1 VRFISHLELT
11 AGVFLFSACLYAN
24 PILGPID
31 TFSTSTLGWD
41 TGTRGP
47 TQPALISGGGP
58 GGAGDSFLQLT
69 SDGSG
74 SDGRLTVF
82 NRDQW
87 TGNFLTAAVTG
98 IEMDLKDFG
107 STPLS
112 IRVGLKSAAAQ
123 GAPGYTTTTAFS
135 LPADG
140 QWHHAVFLL
149 DQADLTAVG
158 SAPALATLLSNVAE
172 FRILNAA
179 APRLTGDAVAGQLGI
194 DNIRADASTPTPV
207 PEPSV
212 RMALALGAGF
222 LLCFS
227 RVRSTRRRAKRRISI

>member
-1 VRFISHLELT
+1 MRFTSHLGLN
-11 AGVFLFSACLYAN
+11 AGVFFFSACLYAN
-24 PILGPID
+24 PIVGQID
-31 TFSTSTLGWD
+31 TFSSSMLGWD

-47 TQPALISGGGP
+47 TQPALISSGGP

-87 TGNFLTAAVTG
+87 TGNFLTSAVTG

-112 IRVGLKSAAAQ
+112 IRVGLKSATAQ
-123 GAPGYTTTTAFS
+123 GSPGYTSATAFN

-140 QWHHAVFLL
+140 QWHHAVFSL

-158 SAPALATLLSNVAE
+158 SAPALTSLLANVAE

-179 APRLTGDAVAGQLGI
+179 NPRLTGDAVVGQLGI
-194 DNIRADASTPTPV
+194 DNIRADAATPTPV

-212 RMALALGAGF
+212 KMALALGTGL

-227 RVRSTRRRAKRRISI
+227 KVRSTRRPAKPRMSI